1 MLVLDT
7 HVWVWWIDD
16 PTRLSDAQRQAISN
30 TEDDTIGVSI
40 ISCWEIAKIYE
51 YGRLELPFE
60 ISEWFDVA
68 LAYPGISL
76 LNLTPEIAI
85 ESTRLPGEFHRD
97 PFDQMIVATAR
108 LNECPLVTSD
118 GKIIRYPHVQSVR

>member
-7 HVWVWWIDD
+7 HAWVWWMND
-16 PTRLSDAQRQAISN
+16 RALLSQTQRQAISAN
-30 TEDDTIGVSI
+30 EDDTIGVSV

-51 YGRLELPFE
+51 YGRLELPVE
-60 ISEWFDVA
+60 LSEWFDLA
-68 LAYPGISL
+68 LAYPGVSL

-85 ESTRLPGEFHRD
+85 ESTRLPGDFHRD

-108 LNECPLVTSD
+108 LNHCPLVTSD
-118 GKIIRYPHVQSVR
+118 GKIIRYPHVQSVP

>member
-7 HVWVWWIDD
+7 HAWVWWIDD
-16 PTRLSDAQRQAISN
+16 PTRLSETQRQAISDS
-30 TEDDTIGVSI
+30 EAHTIGVSV

-51 YGRLELPFE
+51 YGRLELPVE
-60 ISEWFDVA
+60 LSEWFDAA
-68 LAYPGISL
+68 LAYPGMSL

-108 LNECPLVTSD
+108 LNQCPLVTSD
-118 GKIIRYPHVQSVR
+118 GKIANYPHVQTL

>member
-1 MLVLDT
+1 VLVLDT
-7 HVWVWWIDD
+7 HAWVWWMND
-16 PTRLSDAQRQAISN
+16 RALLSQTQRRAIRSN
-30 TEDDTIGVSI
+30 EADTIGVSV

-76 LNLTPEIAI
+76 LNLTPAIAV
-85 ESTRLPGEFHRD
+85 ESTRLPGDFHRD
-97 PFDQMIVATAR
+97 PFDQIIVATAR

-118 GKIIRYPHVQSVR
+118 GKIIRYPHVQSVP